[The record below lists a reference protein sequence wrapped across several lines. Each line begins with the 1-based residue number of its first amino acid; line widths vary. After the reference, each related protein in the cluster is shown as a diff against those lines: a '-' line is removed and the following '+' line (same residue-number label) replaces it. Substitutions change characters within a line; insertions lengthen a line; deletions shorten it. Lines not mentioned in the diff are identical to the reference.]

1 MNSFAARSTTE
12 RQPLVVFGVGA
23 DLFAVDVHLVE
34 RVLQYRE
41 PAAVPNL
48 PDWAVGVLQYR
59 GQVVPVLD
67 LRRRFELAETPARAD
82 RKIVVFEGPDGWV
95 AAVVD
100 SVREVNAVDPALV
113 AAPPPLFRGLAREYL
128 VGVLQDGDRLVMV
141 LDAARLLSSTERLEL
156 EWATTGLTLGE

>member
-1 MNSFAARSTTE
+1 
-12 RQPLVVFGVGA
+12 
-23 DLFAVDVHLVE
+23 
-34 RVLQYRE
+34 
-41 PAAVPNL
+41 
-48 PDWAVGVLQYR
+48 
-59 GQVVPVLD
+59 VVPVLD
-67 LRRRFELAETPARAD
+67 LRWRFELAEAPVRAD

-113 AAPPPLFRGLAREYL
+113 APPPPLFRGLAREYL